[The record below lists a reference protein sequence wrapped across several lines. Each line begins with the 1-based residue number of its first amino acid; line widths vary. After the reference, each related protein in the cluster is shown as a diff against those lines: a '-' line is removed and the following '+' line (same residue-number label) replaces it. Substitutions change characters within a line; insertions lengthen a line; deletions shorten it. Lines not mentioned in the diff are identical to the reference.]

1 MWALRLF
8 KRWTLLVLAG
18 LVMIVLLF
26 QVWCVSWIAWWKFNP
41 VDSTAFMRRELERIQ
56 QTAPQAQ
63 LKHTWVA
70 YNKISDHLKR
80 AVIASEDAG
89 FPDHEGVDWDAI
101 EAAYEKNKKR
111 GKIVSGGSTLTMQL
125 AKNLFLS
132 SQRSYVR
139 KAEEVLIT
147 YMLEGLLDKQR
158 ILEIYLNS
166 VEWGN
171 GVFGAEAAARH
182 YFGVSATQLAP
193 WQAARLAAMLPR
205 PKFYDRNRGSGFLA
219 RRAGAVARFMGDVE
233 IP

>member
-1 MWALRLF
+1 MMVLRLL
-8 KRWTLLVLAG
+8 KRWSLLALAG
-18 LVMIVLLF
+18 VALLVLLF
-26 QVWCVSWIAWWKFNP
+26 QFWCLGWIMWWKFNP

-63 LKHTWVA
+63 LKHSWVP
-70 YNKISDHLKR
+70 YPQISDHLKR

-132 SQRSYVR
+132 SERSYVR
-139 KAEEVLIT
+139 KAEEVVIT
-147 YMLEGLLDKQR
+147 YMLEGVLDKQR

-166 VEWGN
+166 VEWGD
-171 GVFGAEAAARH
+171 GVFGAQAAARH
-182 YFGVSATQLAP
+182 YFGVNAAQLVP

-205 PKFYDRNRGSGFLA
+205 PKFYDRNRGSAFLA
-219 RRAGAVARFMGDVE
+219 RRASAVARFMGDVA